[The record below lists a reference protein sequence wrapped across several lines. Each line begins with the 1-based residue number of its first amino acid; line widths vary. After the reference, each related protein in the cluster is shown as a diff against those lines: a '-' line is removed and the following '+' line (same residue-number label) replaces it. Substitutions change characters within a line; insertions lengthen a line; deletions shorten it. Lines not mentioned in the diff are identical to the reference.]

1 MLSRQNASLFRLMLG
16 VVSVTTTLITT
27 IEFNGKEV
35 SRTVRASTMAGP
47 GIDPGDGVSVGHG
60 MAEPEREEPE
70 PYTETVIDLTY
81 DTSSDESGSE
91 IGCHV

>member
-1 MLSRQNASLFRLMLG
+1 MLSRQNASRFRLMLG
-16 VVSVTTTLITT
+16 QVSVTTTLITT

-47 GIDPGDGVSVGHG
+47 GISPEGGVAPDHGVSDHK
-60 MAEPEREEPE
+60 AKEPKSYLEDI
-70 PYTETVIDLTY
+70 IDLTN
-81 DTSSDESGSE
+81 SSDESGSE